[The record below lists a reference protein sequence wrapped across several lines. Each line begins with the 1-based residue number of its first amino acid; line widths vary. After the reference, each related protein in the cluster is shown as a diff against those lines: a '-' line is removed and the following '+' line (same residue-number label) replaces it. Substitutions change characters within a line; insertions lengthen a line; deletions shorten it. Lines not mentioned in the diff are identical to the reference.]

1 MNFTCDKC
9 QRRYSIADEKVRGK
23 TVKVR
28 CKHCQN
34 VISVE
39 GPPAEVE
46 ESTRVV
52 SLADVERLRA
62 QAAAEEASAAAAS
75 APAAQTP
82 WDEDEPTRA
91 APPRDNRAPWFVMVK
106 NEQRGPLDEAAMRE
120 LVDSGAINARSY
132 FWQQGLADWRRG
144 ADIPELADLFAPPP
158 APEPPAPPPPAPEPV
173 RRAPEPPARRAAPQP
188 EPQPEPEPAWQQQQ
202 PAASEPAW
210 DDAPAASG
218 QDAAWTA
225 AGSQEQQEAPW
236 QSDSE
241 PEPTPAPKQARGQA
255 NGNGGAQLGELF
267 SDLDL
272 PGRSEEGEVPP
283 EEGAGAQSEPESEP
297 EPEKPVKGKKKK
309 GAAQPGE
316 NTRVAMVESGV
327 TRRNPWWKIA
337 LVVVLLLALPVAAAF
352 VLDQTNVMPITV
364 TRVNAQGKPVQ
375 QSVFSSEGASALRDQ
390 LLGKQPPA
398 PPPAPVQPPP
408 EPKPAAAEKRPE
420 SGVAPQAAPTEETK
434 TAEGEPPSEELK
446 AVYANGEKQDVGPEV
461 RKDAEVA
468 EPDSSDKG
476 GPPPEELAKVMGQ
489 VQPAIQSCVEAE
501 LKKNPKFK
509 GGKVMLVATVGSS
522 GSVKKVSFDRTD
534 VEGSKVGD
542 CIKRRAKG
550 MVFSRFEGDDVELQI
565 PLVLGTSM

>member
-62 QAAAEEASAAAAS
+62 QAAEEEAAAKAPAAS

-82 WDEDEPTRA
+82 WEDDEPTRA
-91 APPRDNRAPWFVMVK
+91 APPRDARAPWYVMVK
-106 NEQRGPLDEAAMRE
+106 NQQQGPLDEPALRE
-120 LVDSGAINARSY
+120 LVDSGAVNARSY

-144 ADIPELADLFAPPP
+144 SDIPELADLFAAPP
-158 APEPPAPPPPAPEPV
+158 APEPPAPPPAPEPV
-173 RRAPEPPARRAAPQP
+173 RRAPEPPRRAAPV
-188 EPQPEPEPAWQQQQ
+188 PEPEPAWQQQQ

-210 DDAPAASG
+210 DDQPAASG
-218 QDAAWTA
+218 QDAAWA
-225 AGSQEQQEAPW
+225 ASGSQEQETPW
-236 QSDSE
+236 QPE
-241 PEPTPAPKQARGQA
+241 PEPAPAQRQARGQA
-255 NGNGGAQLGELF
+255 NANGNGPQLGELF

-272 PGRSEEGEVPP
+272 PGRSEEGEQPP
-283 EEGAGAQSEPESEP
+283 EDGEGAQAEAGSEPEPEP

-316 NTRVAMVESGV
+316 HTRVAMAQSGV

-337 LVVVLLLALPVAAAF
+337 LVVVLFLAVPLAGAF
-352 VLDQTNVMPITV
+352 VLDQTNVMPLTV
-364 TRVNAQGKPVQ
+364 TRVNAQGQQVK

-390 LLGKQPPA
+390 LMGKQPPP
-398 PPPAPVQPPP
+398 PPPAPVQPPV
-408 EPKPAAAEKRPE
+408 EEKPAAAEKRPE
-420 SGVAPQAAPTEETK
+420 SGVAPKAEPTEPK

-468 EPDSSDKG
+468 APDSSDKA

-489 VQPAIQSCVEAE
+489 VQPAIQSCVDAE

-522 GSVKKVSFDRTD
+522 GTVKKVSFDRTD

-542 CIKRRAKG
+542 CIKTRAKR
-550 MVFSRFEGDDVELQI
+550 MVFSSFEGDDVELQI